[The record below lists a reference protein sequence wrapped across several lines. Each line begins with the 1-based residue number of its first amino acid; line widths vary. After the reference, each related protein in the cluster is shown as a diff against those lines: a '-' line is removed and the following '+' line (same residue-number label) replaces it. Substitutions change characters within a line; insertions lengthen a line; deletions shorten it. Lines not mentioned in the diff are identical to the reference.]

1 MDIFLFLYLVFVVA
15 PIGTI
20 IHECG
25 HLFGAGTTQADQITL
40 SIGQGKQVI
49 SFSGKKMHI
58 TIHAI
63 FFLGGLAQS
72 KRNSPYK
79 SVEIIWV
86 TFCGLLSSG
95 IFAVFFYFLYNAY
108 PNPYIQLLFLF
119 NAWLAVV
126 NSIPFKIKGIQSDG
140 YTICK
145 VIFQSGTK

>member
-1 MDIFLFLYLVFVVA
+1 MDIYLLLYLVFVVA

-25 HLFGAGTTQADQITL
+25 HLFGAWATQADRITL
-40 SIGQGKQVI
+40 SIGRGKQI
-49 SFSGKKMHI
+49 MSFSGKKMQI

-72 KRNSPYK
+72 KRTTPYK
-79 SVEIIWV
+79 AIEIIWV
-86 TFCGLLSSG
+86 TFCGLLSSS
-95 IFAVFFYFLYNAY
+95 IFAVLFYFLYNAY

-119 NAWLAVV
+119 NGWLAIV
-126 NSIPFKIKGIQSDG
+126 NSIPFKIKGMQSDG

-145 VIFQSGTK
+145 VILQSGKK